1 MAGKPRKGVGFSFL
15 PDVNGGT
22 LTSLSVEIMWEAW
35 ILLYPGVGRSK
46 VPLPPFAGLVLEEA
60 SEGQPLNVSGDN
72 IGSSNEVPL
81 PLPGRVVLAA
91 TRTSHPE

>member
-1 MAGKPRKGVGFSFL
+1 
-15 PDVNGGT
+15 
-22 LTSLSVEIMWEAW
+22 MWEAW

-60 SEGQPLNVSGDN
+60 SEGHPLNVSGGN